1 MTTTAKQVA
10 NIDRLK
16 ARIQALRTKPVQNG
30 CTEQEA
36 VTAAAAKVAEFLDQY
51 DLSLSNVEIREEPCK
66 RAVVETCRRQRVPL
80 NRCLNAI
87 AAFCDCGVWL
97 KKNSHDEHRHVFFD
111 LSPNVAIAYYSMVM
125 VILTDLEPGSMAGH
139 SAVMLWLRITS
150 RHFLFSAVM

>member
-10 NIDRLK
+10 DINRLK

-36 VTAAAAKVAEFLDQY
+36 VTAAAKVAEFLDQY
-51 DLSLSNVEIREEPCK
+51 DLSLNNVEIREEPCE
-66 RAVVETCRRQRVPL
+66 RAVVETCRRQRGPL

-87 AAFCDCGVWL
+87 AAFCDCRVWL
-97 KKNSHDEHRHVFFD
+97 KKNNHDEQGNVFFD
-111 LSPNVAIAYYSMVM
+111 LSPDVAIAYYSMV
-125 VILTDLEPGSMAGH
+125 ILTDPEPGSMAGH